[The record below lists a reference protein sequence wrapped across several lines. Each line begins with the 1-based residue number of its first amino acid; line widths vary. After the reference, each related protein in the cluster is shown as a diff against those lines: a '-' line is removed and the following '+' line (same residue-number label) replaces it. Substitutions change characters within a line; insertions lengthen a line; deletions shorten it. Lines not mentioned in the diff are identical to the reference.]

1 MRDKEKSG
9 LKEKAESA
17 AVMAT
22 SLGPWVVKHREAGM
36 STLSY
41 HAHKLIPV
49 SRPIIEKFVQDV
61 KSDANT

>member
-36 STLSY
+36 SVLRILD
-41 HAHKLIPV
+41 HANPSL
-49 SRPIIEKFVQDV
+49 Q
-61 KSDANT
+61 ANH